1 MKKIIC
7 CILISACIFT
17 IPLSN
22 IKASEISKAEFIVEE
37 TNDLESYLSSIF
49 AGEDGF
55 SAEKNNVDVMER
67 FIQDINDLYE
77 EGSFDEIAH
86 YLNINE
92 IALCRLSKNNTMG
105 YGLLTWFD
113 FTPML

>member
-37 TNDLESYLSSIF
+37 RMI
-49 AGEDGF
+49 
-55 SAEKNNVDVMER
+55 
-67 FIQDINDLYE
+67 
-77 EGSFDEIAH
+77 
-86 YLNINE
+86 
-92 IALCRLSKNNTMG
+92 
-105 YGLLTWFD
+105 
-113 FTPML
+113 